1 MLRLIQYAYVLLCH
15 RDDHVEKPA
24 LLTVPERVIFAQNI
38 VEDRIVFHCGREPVC
53 AGVAV
58 QQYHTFSL
66 QTLRLVYGQER
77 VLLAVNGN
85 GCAVS
90 FFLHHKPS
98 ARVMEQINVK
108 SVTAK
113 EQQVSFAAV
122 LRLFP
127 THNGLDVSIVY
138 TRALGV
144 PVAPAHKRL
153 ALQLCVLRL
162 KAADSL
168 PFLVRFLENE
178 V

>member
-1 MLRLIQYAYVLLCH
+1 
-15 RDDHVEKPA
+15 
-24 LLTVPERVIFAQNI
+24 
-38 VEDRIVFHCGREPVC
+38 
-53 AGVAV
+53 
-58 QQYHTFSL
+58 
-66 QTLRLVYGQER
+66 
-77 VLLAVNGN
+77 
-85 GCAVS
+85 
-90 FFLHHKPS
+90 
-98 ARVMEQINVK
+98 MEQINVK

-138 TRALGV
+138 TRTLGV